1 MFDFVISFQVIEH
14 IKDDQL
20 FISEAHRVLK
30 KGGKLLLSTPNK
42 LTSLTR
48 NPFHVREYTAAELYS
63 RAQTCFS
70 SPQIMGLHPSEGLKG
85 YLASHK
91 MQVDKILKWDIL
103 KLEKRLPRMLLKI
116 PYNLFNQ
123 LNKAM
128 VFQKNPEK
136 LNEIG
141 QADFILGDPTAES
154 LDFFV
159 VAEK

>member
-1 MFDFVISFQVIEH
+1 
-14 IKDDQL
+14 
-20 FISEAHRVLK
+20 
-30 KGGKLLLSTPNK
+30 
-42 LTSLTR
+42 
-48 NPFHVREYTAAELYS
+48 
-63 RAQTCFS
+63 
-70 SPQIMGLHPSEGLKG
+70 MGLHSSEGLKG

-91 MQVDKILKWDIL
+91 MQVDKILKWNIL

-128 VFQKNPEK
+128 MFQKKPEK

-154 LDFFV
+154 LGFL
-159 VAEK
+159 